1 MVMFKDDFDT
11 FCKYLA
17 VRPPNGD
24 RTVHQHLED
33 RHLEKAIR
41 GMYYLAHYRHQPD
54 AGEVITVAL
63 DQYCGR
69 VDPDAQTDAEARA
82 TAHKIKEIHQR
93 VVDAVTAVGATVHEG
108 PVKYTGEVL
117 LSP

>member
-17 VRPPNGD
+17 VRPPNVD
-24 RTVHQHLED
+24 HTVYQHLAD

-41 GMYYLAHYRHQPD
+41 GLYYVAHYTHQPE
-54 AGEVITVAL
+54 AGEAITVAL

-69 VDPDAQTDAEARA
+69 VDPDAETDTEEQMTTYR
-82 TAHKIKEIHQR
+82 IEEIDGR
-93 VVDAVTAVGATVHEG
+93 VTEAVTLAGGQLHKE
-108 PVKYTGEVL
+108 PIKYTGEIL
-117 LSP
+117 